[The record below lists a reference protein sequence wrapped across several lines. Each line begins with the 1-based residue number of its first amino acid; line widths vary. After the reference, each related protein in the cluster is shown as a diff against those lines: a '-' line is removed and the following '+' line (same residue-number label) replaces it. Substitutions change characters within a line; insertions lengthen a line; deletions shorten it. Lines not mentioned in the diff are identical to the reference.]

1 MAHETISADSH
12 IVEPGDLWLTN
23 IEPAFHDRAPRLV
36 RADDGDVFVCD
47 GNRLAGVNM
56 IGGAGKDPAT
66 AKRHARL
73 DEVRRGGWDPQARI
87 KDMDLDGIKGEV
99 LYPSVGLVLY
109 RIEETD
115 FLYACLRAYNTWL
128 AEFCSH
134 HPDRFRGV
142 GMVAPEDPQRAV
154 AELHR
159 IRRLGLHG
167 VMIPVHSTAQGAY
180 LDSENEGFWATAE
193 ELGLPVSLHL
203 ATHRGMNMANN
214 VANMV
219 TAATRVQQPLAEMI
233 FHGLFD
239 RFPRLRVV
247 SVENDCGWAG
257 HFLERMDRVFVFNR
271 PQFEFAT
278 RRRPSE
284 VFREHVSL
292 TFMRDTVGISIREAI
307 GVDNIMWSSDYPHHD
322 STWPKSQEVISHH
335 FKDVPHGDRRKITHD
350 NAAQLYGFAI

>member
-87 KDMDLDGIKGEV
+87 KDMDVDGIKGEV

-134 HPDRFRGV
+134 TTPI
-142 GMVAPEDPQRAV
+142 A
-154 AELHR
+154 
-159 IRRLGLHG
+159 
-167 VMIPVHSTAQGAY
+167 
-180 LDSENEGFWATAE
+180 SEVWGWW
-193 ELGLPVSLHL
+193 
-203 ATHRGMNMANN
+203 
-214 VANMV
+214 
-219 TAATRVQQPLAEMI
+219 
-233 FHGLFD
+233 
-239 RFPRLRVV
+239 RLRTRNVP
-247 SVENDCGWAG
+247 SQNFTASDAWAS
-257 HFLERMDRVFVFNR
+257 M
-271 PQFEFAT
+271 A
-278 RRRPSE
+278 
-284 VFREHVSL
+284 
-292 TFMRDTVGISIREAI
+292 
-307 GVDNIMWSSDYPHHD
+307 
-322 STWPKSQEVISHH
+322 
-335 FKDVPHGDRRKITHD
+335 
-350 NAAQLYGFAI
+350 